1 MIMNNVYFSNFSS
14 NMGKHEVKGLRYNH
28 LAYFHYDLDP
38 WGCEDLVTG
47 LGDRYDYMDWAI
59 FRGSKRFFSFYSIY
73 AKATFY
79 CLNDIFD
86 LAFIIIY

>member
-1 MIMNNVYFSNFSS
+1 MS
-14 NMGKHEVKGLRYNH
+14 KGEIRRLNYNH
-28 LAYFHYDLDP
+28 LAWLNYDTGP
-38 WGCEDLVTG
+38 WGCCSWANG
-47 LGDRYDYMDWAI
+47 LGYPEDYMDWAI

-86 LAFIIIY
+86 LVFIIIY